1 VNGLALDGEHICR
14 RVAMM
19 KQTEQTRFGA
29 TIALLR
35 GVVLLVAGLVAL
47 FAPTTALTV
56 IVVVGGCLLV
66 VDGVLGVVSQDYGAD
81 REWPFWLS
89 LARSILAIV
98 AGAAILLSPY
108 LATIITLGVLSTLV
122 GLQAVAIG
130 LIEIVIIVRDRK
142 QHKSIWRAVAA
153 AGLYVALGLLLLF
166 IPFAGAVLLIQ
177 IGGAIVILFALLQ
190 LVQTWTAIRTSPGFR
205 PLS

>member
-1 VNGLALDGEHICR
+1 
-14 RVAMM
+14 MM
-19 KQTEQTRFGA
+19 KQPEQTRFGA

-35 GVVLLVAGLVAL
+35 GVVLLVAGLIAL
-47 FAPTTALTV
+47 FAPTMALTV
-56 IVVVGGCLLV
+56 IVVVGGCLLI
-66 VDGVLGVVSQDYGAD
+66 VDGVLGVASQDYGAD

-89 LARSILAIV
+89 LTRSILAIV

-108 LATIITLGVLSTLV
+108 LATMITLGVLSTLV

-142 QHKSIWRAVAA
+142 QYKSIWRAIAA

-166 IPFAGAVLLIQ
+166 IPFAGAVLLVQ
-177 IGGAIVILFALLQ
+177 IGGGIVILFALLQ
-190 LVQTWTAIRTSPGFR
+190 LVQTWTAIRASPGIR